1 MRDTA
6 LLVHAV
12 TLASIAW
19 AVAIAVGWLLCF
31 LARFKERRTRQEV
44 GRPPST
50 HHFFYRFGGLVLAAG
65 FFGALFFDNR
75 LVSDTRLQILIVGS
89 LLALAIGMYDDWR
102 PLHWSYQLL
111 GQLLLGGM
119 LLSSGMKITHL
130 DLGAGMVVYFD
141 AVIPFLSG
149 IITLWWVVLV
159 MNATNWV
166 DGADGLVGGVIG
178 VALLVLAWLSWQPPV
193 YQPTLTLLTL
203 MLGGALLG
211 FLCFNWYPARLI
223 AGSGGVNFLGF
234 LLAAFSVYAGAKV
247 ATALLVL
254 TIPVLDLFSVILAR
268 LRKGRSPFLPDQSHL
283 HHILLSRGFSPR
295 GIAGIYILFTG
306 VMGMLSLV
314 TKSMGK
320 FYVFLLAGI
329 VFFSVLGWMHWGVAK
344 KEN

>member
-1 MRDTA
+1 MRDAT
-6 LLVHAV
+6 LLAHAV
-12 TLASIAW
+12 TLAIIAW
-19 AVAIAVGWLLCF
+19 TVAMVVGWLLCF
-31 LARFKERRTRQEV
+31 CARFKGGRTRQEA
-44 GRPPST
+44 GRPSST
-50 HHFFYRFGGLVLAAG
+50 HHFFYRFGGLVLATG
-65 FFGALFFDNR
+65 FFSALFFDNR
-75 LVSDTRLQILIVGS
+75 LVNDTGLQVLVTGS
-89 LLALAIGMYDDWR
+89 LIALAIGMYDDWR

-119 LLSSGMKITHL
+119 LLFSGMKITHL
-130 DLGAGMVVYFD
+130 DLGVGVVVYFD
-141 AVIPFLSG
+141 AIMPFLSG
-149 IITLWWVVLV
+149 IITLWWVLLV
-159 MNATNWV
+159 MNATNWI

-193 YQPTLTLLTL
+193 HQPALTLLAL

-223 AGSGGVNFLGF
+223 AGSSGVNFLGF

-268 LRKGRSPFLPDQSHL
+268 LRKGRSPFLPDKSHL

-295 GIAGIYILFTG
+295 SIAGIYILFTG
-306 VMGMLSLV
+306 MMGVLSLV

-329 VFFSVLGWMHWGVAK
+329 IFFSVLSWMHWGAPK
-344 KEN
+344 KES

>member
-1 MRDTA
+1 M
-6 LLVHAV
+6 LVHAV

-19 AVAIAVGWLLCF
+19 AVAVAAGWLLCF
-31 LARFKERRTRQEV
+31 WTRFRGERTRQEV
-44 GRPPST
+44 GRLSNT

-75 LVSDTRLQILIVGS
+75 LVGDTSLQVLVVGS
-89 LLALAIGMYDDWR
+89 LIALAIGIYDDWR
-102 PLHWSYQLL
+102 PLHWLYQLL
-111 GQLLLGGM
+111 GQLLLGGL

-130 DLGAGMVVYFD
+130 DLGAGVVVYFD
-141 AVIPFLSG
+141 AIMPFLSG

-166 DGADGLVGGVIG
+166 DGADGLVGGVVG
-178 VALLVLAWLSWQPPV
+178 VALLVLAWLSWQPTV
-193 YQPTLTLLTL
+193 YQPALTLLTL
-203 MLGGALLG
+203 MLVGALLG

-254 TIPVLDLFSVILAR
+254 TIPILDLFSVILAR

-306 VMGMLSLV
+306 MMGVLSLA

-320 FYVFLLAGI
+320 FYVFLIVGGI
-329 VFFSVLGWMHWGVAK
+329 FFSVLSWIHWGDVK